1 MVLISNGDRKRKKAA
16 RRAVSAATRRG
27 TPLSK
32 RATPSVS
39 ESNQRNPPTRRS
51 TFVITHNH
59 AIRDGMALAGEHK
72 TRIDFMLLQRVVL
85 LHAHFAF
92 QHFRA
97 ARAAHTAFAGVRQ
110 REPRLRPDV
119 EHAHA
124 LIRQAARAF
133 FLLSI

>member
-1 MVLISNGDRKRKKAA
+1 MVLMSNGDRKRKKAA

-59 AIRDGMALAGEHK
+59 AIRGGMALAGEHK
-72 TRIDFMLLQRVVL
+72 TRINFMLRPRVVL

-92 QHFRA
+92 QPFRT
-97 ARAAHTAFAGVRQ
+97 ARAAPTPFAGVRQ
-110 REPRLRPDV
+110 RDPRPQPSPEPP
-119 EHAHA
+119 H
-124 LIRQAARAF
+124 
-133 FLLSI
+133 